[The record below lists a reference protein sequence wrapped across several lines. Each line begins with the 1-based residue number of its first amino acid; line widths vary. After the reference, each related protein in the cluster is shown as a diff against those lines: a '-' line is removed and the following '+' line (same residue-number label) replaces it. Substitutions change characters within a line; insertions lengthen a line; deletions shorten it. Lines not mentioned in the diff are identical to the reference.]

1 MMQAQRI
8 ADAIGT
14 PVENITEA
22 RESVVAELQGV
33 QAAAA
38 HHQISYTITTQTRLF
53 YVVIA
58 YFAGAYLTSVVWKD
72 IPFDVI
78 GTALLGLMVAFNF
91 LQLKCFAQLDGV
103 LNRAND
109 DTKEKVAVFAQAH
122 PSFFNRFSYTPG
134 AVGRVIDFLQR
145 MSGEIMWLT
154 IFGIGVYQARMSSDE
169 VAILAAAIIVA
180 HLVITFTFAS
190 RQNRGADCL
199 FVDQSPFQRRLRDVV
214 NLALA
219 GVTLVISFG
228 FALPWF

>member
-8 ADAIGT
+8 ADAVGA
-14 PVENITEA
+14 PVEEITDA
-22 RESVVAELQGV
+22 RQSVVVELQEV

-38 HHQISYTITTQTRLF
+38 RHQISYTITTQTRLF
-53 YVVIA
+53 YAVVA
-58 YFAGAYLTSVVWKD
+58 YFAGAYLTTVVWQG

-78 GTALLGLMVAFNF
+78 GTAVLGLMVAFNF

-103 LNRAND
+103 LNRATD
-109 DTKEKVAVFAQAH
+109 DTREKIAVFAQAH

-134 AVGRVIDFLQR
+134 AAGRIIDFLQR

-154 IFGIGVYQARMSSDE
+154 IFGIGVYQARMSSDG

-180 HLVITFTFAS
+180 HLAITFAFAS

-214 NLALA
+214 NLGLA
-219 GVTLVISFG
+219 GFTLVVSFG